1 MKSSY
6 AHISK
11 KNYDPRARA
20 RTGCARTLCFENDK
34 KVLES
39 PETSTKLKKKISKMF
54 YPYNRK
60 NLEKF
65 CENFFPKIFP
75 SFFSVIT
82 ENFFFNFL
90 DVSGDSKT
98 IYFFWEHVVR
108 ARRGARARYG
118 IPIFFRDMRV
128 GGFHESVQKVSGRYL
143 RGPEKHKAETFVH
156 GAWSSGPP
164 LCYYTSF
171 RAGTS
176 HVLVYWSQV

>member
-20 RTGCARTLCFENDK
+20 RTGCARTSCFENDK

-39 PETSTKLKKKISKMF
+39 PETSRKLKKKFQKFF

-60 NLEKF
+60 NLKKF
-65 CENFFPKIFP
+65 CEIFFPKIFL

-82 ENFFFNFL
+82 EIFFFNFL
-90 DVSGDSKT
+90 DVSG
-98 IYFFWEHVVR
+98 ILRLF
-108 ARRGARARYG
+108 
-118 IPIFFRDMRV
+118 IFFF

-143 RGPEKHKAETFVH
+143 KEGQRSTRRKLLCTERGVVPPPFIKLEK
-156 GAWSSGPP
+156 
-164 LCYYTSF
+164 
-171 RAGTS
+171 
-176 HVLVYWSQV
+176 Q